1 MPLYKIFTDKLIE
14 TVKRVQFDKEKD
26 LQNLVETN
34 IEKFFGLKFL
44 ETEYPIPNG
53 RIDSL
58 CIDEIGTPIVIE
70 YKKKK
75 DLSAIIQGLFYIDW
89 LRNNRRTFEMIVRE
103 KIGNEMK
110 VDWKTSPRLMII
122 AEEFDQKETS
132 AINQINADVEL
143 IKYSFYGDLIS
154 FEQLTISK
162 QPTSYSSNSTNSKED
177 VKPLND
183 NEINLENVLYKG
195 SDKINEILSDLRE
208 SILNINDDIDERVKS
223 SMIAYY
229 SNGKGLIW
237 IETFKTRFKIHLR
250 KGDYSDK
257 ENLIK
262 MDGWGGYPELII
274 NEEQYNDKIGKY
286 IKDIIMQACEN

>member
-1 MPLYKIFTDKLIE
+1 MPLYRINQKQLIE

-58 CIDEIGTPIVIE
+58 CIDEIGTPVVIE

-103 KIGNEMK
+103 KIGNEIK
-110 VDWKTSPRLMII
+110 VDWKISPRLMII

-132 AINQINADVEL
+132 AINQINANVEL
-143 IKYSFYGDLIS
+143 VKYSFYGDLIS

-162 QPTSYSSNSTNSKED
+162 QPTSYSSNSTNSKD
-177 VKPLND
+177 VISQND
-183 NEINLENVLYKG
+183 DEINLENVLYRG
-195 SDKINEILSDLRE
+195 SEKINSILKDLRE
-208 SILNINDDIDERVKS
+208 WILNISDDIDERVNS
-223 SMIAYY
+223 SMISYY

-237 IETFKTRFKIHLR
+237 VESFKTRFKIHLR
-250 KGDYSDK
+250 KGDYNDK
-257 ENLIK
+257 RNFIK
-262 MDGWGGYPELII
+262 MDGWGGYPELVI
-274 NEEQYNDKIGKY
+274 NENQYNDEIGNY
-286 IKDIIMQACEN
+286 VKDIIMQAFDN